1 MEPEHTEKY
10 RGHEIKVDVTQV
22 RTSAWTWAYGID
34 SKIFSASAR
43 PLPDA
48 EAALKRGILAARA
61 RVDEIEG

>member
-1 MEPEHTEKY
+1 METEHNEKY
-10 RGHEIKVDVTQV
+10 RGHAIKVDVTQV
-22 RTSAWTWAYGID
+22 RTNAWTWAYGID
-34 SKIFSASAR
+34 SKVFSNSSR